1 MNNIVHYLKITL
13 ACFCVLVSQWAYAI
27 DPDKLL
33 PPDQAFK
40 VSAVV
45 TEDGNVN
52 ISWLIADGYYLYRKK
67 IAFTSKTDLVSIKQ
81 ADLPAG
87 ELKNDQNFG
96 DVIIYRH
103 SISSLLTLKRPD
115 SALSFSLLVKHQGCA
130 DLGLCYPPQRTL
142 LTIDLPAINT
152 AKASASFNPLE
163 QLSKGLDLGL
173 QLFSDKLLPA
183 DDAFQFVASVK
194 DDRTLNLQWHIAQG
208 YYLYREK
215 FELQLL
221 EPDSVQLL
229 DYEIPHGIA
238 KYDEA
243 FGDVEILHDTV
254 NINVPLSRSITAEHK
269 IRLKASFQG
278 CAERGVCYPPMQKT
292 VNLLLPAI
300 STITSSSPSDIVK
313 KKTGSEQD
321 LIVESLQQDSFFL
334 TLLSFLGFGLLLA
347 FTPCVFPMI
356 PILSGIIVGQGKNI
370 THRKAFFVSFSFV
383 LASAITYT
391 VFGVLAALFGSNLQA
406 SFQAPW
412 IIYLFSG
419 IFIALSLSMF
429 GFYNLEL
436 PRSLQSRLH
445 NISDQHRDGSYIGA
459 AIMGVFS
466 SLIVGPCVAAP
477 LAAALMYIG
486 QTGDVILGGSALF
499 VMGFG
504 MGIPLLIIGA
514 SAGSLLPKAG
524 HWLNASKSVFGVIML
539 AVAVWMLERVIAP
552 ELSMLFWAMLFIIP
566 AIYLRVLDPIPVI
579 DSGWHK
585 LWKGLGVIL
594 FSYGLLILIG
604 LSAGNINPL
613 QPLKGLSAGVSSE
626 SEDAPL
632 SFIKVASLAE
642 LNQQLQTASEQG
654 KWVML
659 DFYADWCISCKEMEA
674 YTLSNP
680 DVKKALSDFV
690 VLQADITK
698 NNANDKA
705 LLKAFNLVGPPAILF
720 FNLNQ
725 QEQAGSRVIGFQG
738 TKTFLKHLST
748 LD

>member
-1 MNNIVHYLKITL
+1 MHYLKL
-13 ACFCVLVSQWAYAI
+13 LFACFFILVGQWAYAI
-27 DPDKLL
+27 DPGKLL

-40 VSAVV
+40 VSAVATDLGKIKV
-45 TEDGNVN
+45 
-52 ISWLIADGYYLYRKK
+52 SWHIAEGYYLYRNK
-67 IAFTSKTDLVSIKQ
+67 ISFTSKTSSISIKQ

-87 ELKNDQNFG
+87 EIKNDPNFG
-96 DVIIYRH
+96 DVQIYRR
-103 SISSLLTLKRPD
+103 SVTSLLSLNRPD
-115 SALSFSLLVKHQGCA
+115 SAVTLSLMVKHQGCS
-130 DLGLCYPPQRTL
+130 DLGLCYPPQNTL
-142 LTIDLPAINT
+142 LTIPLT
-152 AKASASFNPLE
+152 AQTSAQASRGFNPIKRLR
-163 QLSKGLDLGL
+163 KGFNLGL
-173 QLFSDKLLPA
+173 NLFSDELLPA
-183 DDAFQFVASVK
+183 DEAFQFFATTK
-194 DDRTLNLQWHIAQG
+194 DSQTLNLQWQIADG

-215 FELQLL
+215 FVIELLSPDDTELL
-221 EPDSVQLL
+221 SFD
-229 DYEIPHGIA
+229 IPHGKA

-243 FGDVEILHDTV
+243 FGNVEILYNSLSFDL
-254 NINVPLSRSITAEHK
+254 PLNRSNPAEYN
-269 IRLKASFQG
+269 IRLKVKFQG
-278 CAERGVCYPPMQKT
+278 CAERGVCYPPMEKT

-300 STITSSSPSDIVK
+300 SSATLSNSPKVVK
-313 KKTGSEQD
+313 PDLASEQD
-321 LIVESLQQDSFFL
+321 LIVASLQQDSFGL

-356 PILSGIIVGQGKNI
+356 PILSGIIVGQGKDI
-370 THRKAFFVSFSFV
+370 TNRKGFFLSLSFV

-419 IFIALSLSMF
+419 IFILLSLSMF

-436 PRSLQSRLH
+436 PKSLQTRLH
-445 NISDQHRDGSYIGA
+445 NISDEHRDGSYMGA
-459 AIMGVFS
+459 ALMGVFS

-504 MGIPLLIIGA
+504 MGVPLLIIGA

-524 HWLNASKSVFGVIML
+524 HWLNTSKSVFGVIML
-539 AVAVWMLERVIAP
+539 AVAIWMLERVIAA
-552 ELSMLFWAMLFIIP
+552 EITMLFWAMLCILP
-566 AIYLRVLDPIPVI
+566 AIYLRVLDPLPEV

-594 FSYGLLILIG
+594 LAYGLLILIG

-613 QPLKGLSAGVSSE
+613 QPLKGLSPG
-626 SEDAPL
+626 APAPQQDTPL
-632 SFIKVASLAE
+632 AFKRIASLTE
-642 LNQQLQTASEQG
+642 LNQQLQAASAQG

-659 DFYADWCISCKEMEA
+659 DFYADWCISCKEMEH

-680 DVKKALSDFV
+680 EVKQALADFV

-698 NNANDKA
+698 NNADDKA
-705 LLKAFNLVGPPAILF
+705 LLKAFNLIGPPAILF
-720 FNLNQ
+720 FNLSQ
-725 QEQAGSRVIGFQG
+725 QEQANARVIGFQG
-738 TKTFLKHLST
+738 TKTFLKHLSR
-748 LD
+748 LQ